1 MAEPVGDPYVAPA
14 VDVQTA
20 VDDCGLEIVGFAR
33 IRGREA
39 RYLVA
44 GVRDPDPI
52 LLIDGEMK
60 WPEERLARLCA
71 VAFADDSA
79 PGPVTLG
86 NVHELALRDAESPH
100 VAVRRGDD
108 ALHQPELA
116 IEGDTLRRCQ
126 RLAVLVEHRN
136 RLAPISRKP
145 GVVLGVDRRAERVT
159 LHAAPGKPGGDR
171 RQRFAVRI
179 ELGGIALPQR
189 ILPLPANGEVVADPK
204 VAFAV
209 EHRLSTR
216 AITAAIELERQH
228 PRAWGIVEIRYE
240 RHRPEILALGNW
252 IKLFQQHKQPL
263 GPVPGIAGDR
273 L

>member
-1 MAEPVGDPYVAPA
+1 MAESVRDPYVALA

-20 VDDCGLEIVGFAR
+20 VDDSSLEILGFAR
-33 IRGREA
+33 IRSREA
-39 RYLVA
+39 RHFIA

-60 WPEERLARLCA
+60 WPEERLARLGA
-71 VAFADDSA
+71 VAFADDPA

-179 ELGGIALPQR
+179 ELGGITLPQH
-189 ILPLPANGEVVADPK
+189 ILPLPTNGEVVADPE
-204 VAFAV
+204 VTFAV
-209 EHRLSTR
+209 EHGL
-216 AITAAIELERQH
+216 AARTIPATVELERQH
-228 PRAWGIVEIRYE
+228 PGAGREVEVRHERNRAKV
-240 RHRPEILALGNW
+240 L
-252 IKLFQQHKQPL
+252 
-263 GPVPGIAGDR
+263 
-273 L
+273 